1 MLNAIFAGA
10 PALLRAGG
18 ASSPGFIVGPIA
30 KLMGIVYDWL
40 FNFIYSFSETG
51 SLVMAIILFTI
62 LVKLVLFPLSYKQIK
77 GTYRMQM
84 LQPELNKIKQKY
96 ANKNDEE
103 SQRRMAFEM
112 QEFQREN
119 GASMFAGCL
128 PLLIQ
133 LPILYALY
141 YIFNQ
146 PYDYVGVI
154 NGVYTN
160 ITQSI
165 LNIDAATRVDVL
177 TPIVLARENMQVDV
191 SVFDQVMALV

>member
-84 LQPELNKIKQKY
+84 LQP
-96 ANKNDEE
+96 
-103 SQRRMAFEM
+103 
-112 QEFQREN
+112 
-119 GASMFAGCL
+119 
-128 PLLIQ
+128 
-133 LPILYALY
+133 
-141 YIFNQ
+141 
-146 PYDYVGVI
+146 
-154 NGVYTN
+154 
-160 ITQSI
+160 
-165 LNIDAATRVDVL
+165 
-177 TPIVLARENMQVDV
+177 
-191 SVFDQVMALV
+191 

>member
-1 MLNAIFAGA
+1 
-10 PALLRAGG
+10 
-18 ASSPGFIVGPIA
+18 
-30 KLMGIVYDWL
+30 MGIVYDWL

-128 PLLIQ
+128 PFSYSSPYCTLFI
-133 LPILYALY
+133 
-141 YIFNQ
+141 IF
-146 PYDYVGVI
+146 
-154 NGVYTN
+154 
-160 ITQSI
+160 SI
-165 LNIDAATRVDVL
+165 SPTI
-177 TPIVLARENMQVDV
+177 M
-191 SVFDQVMALV
+191 